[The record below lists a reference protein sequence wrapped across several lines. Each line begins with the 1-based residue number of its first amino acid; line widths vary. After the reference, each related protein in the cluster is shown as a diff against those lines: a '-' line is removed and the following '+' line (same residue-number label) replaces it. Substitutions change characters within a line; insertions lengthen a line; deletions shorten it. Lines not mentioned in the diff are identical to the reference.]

1 VFIRKS
7 STGFCIISAYVDD
20 LNIIDHTNDI
30 DEALNHLK
38 KEFEMKNLGKTK
50 FYLGLQIEHLQ
61 TRILIHQSAYVKKVL
76 EKFNIDK
83 AYPQRTPMIIRA
95 LEKDK
100 DPFRPK

>member
-7 STGFCIISAYVDD
+7 STGFYIISVYVDD